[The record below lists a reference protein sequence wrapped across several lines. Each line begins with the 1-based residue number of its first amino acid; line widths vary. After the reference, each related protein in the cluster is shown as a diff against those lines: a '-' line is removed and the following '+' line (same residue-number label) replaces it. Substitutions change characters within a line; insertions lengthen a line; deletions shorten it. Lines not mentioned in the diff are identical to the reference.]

1 MKIIFRL
8 LSIIFMV
15 IGIVFTIIY
24 TNLFSFGYTFAEYLL
39 FIFSR
44 FEVDIF
50 FLGFVLQFLCYK
62 KDRF

>member
-15 IGIVFTIIY
+15 IGLIFIIIY
-24 TNLFSFGYTFAEYLL
+24 TNLLSFGYTFTEYLL

-50 FLGFVLQFLCYK
+50 FFGFILQFFCYK
-62 KDRF
+62 KR